1 MIIAKLVL
9 LASPLVIASM
19 LFFVNPAAA
28 SPIDTASAETHVNS
42 SSAES
47 VHGLATLNQAD
58 QSNPIRDYLGCNC
71 AYCVGAESPL
81 QGKLPFS
88 GLL

>member
-9 LASPLVIASM
+9 LTSPLFVACM

-28 SPIDTASAETHVNS
+28 SPIDTVSTQTHIS
-42 SSAES
+42 STSAES

-58 QSNPIRDYLGCNC
+58 TSNPIRDYLGCKC
-71 AYCVGAESPL
+71 AYCVGVESPL